1 MSCRLFAFAWALSLI
16 ALPAAAQGTEPAYEK
31 VAFDATVLFDS
42 GKSVLRPAG
51 RNTLDDFVRQLRGL
65 ETRTIVAVGYA
76 DRTGSAASNQI
87 LSEER
92 VDAVKAYLV
101 GRGIPA
107 ERVRT
112 TGWGDQRPG
121 TNSVDC
127 DGASR
132 ARNVACLQADRHVF
146 IEVSGTRLT
155 Q

>member
-1 MSCRLFAFAWALSLI
+1 MSCRVFSFWWALSLA
-16 ALPAAAQGTEPAYEK
+16 ALPAAAQAPEPAYEK
-31 VAFDATVLFDS
+31 VALDATVLFDS
-42 GKSVLRPAG
+42 GKSALRPAG
-51 RNTLDDFVRQLRGL
+51 RKTLDDFLGQLRGL

-76 DRTGSAASNQI
+76 DRTGSAAANQI

-101 GRGIPA
+101 SRGIPA

-112 TGWGDQRPG
+112 SAWGDRRQG
-121 TNSVDC
+121 M
-127 DGASR
+127 
-132 ARNVACLQADRHVF
+132 NVLGSLQADRQVF